1 MACGC
6 CDPPQPCCGCWGY
19 RTGSVLASI
28 WTGIWSAL
36 LLAACIVTIA
46 LWPTTV
52 LQVLLDWV
60 FIAICIMLVIS
71 AVWLITA
78 VILLVGVLTKVSC
91 LFFPWLLM
99 TVIACLMHFV
109 VVFALLYPLSISWYV
124 GIILAVVFGVVLGI
138 TIHSYVIVVSYMRSL
153 DTGDEDLMAWH
164 TWPRKKKKTI
174 YTETLQRPA
183 DDKESIYAPSHY
195 SYNTAGPTAR
205 MLEEVLYPPVNDPH
219 AVYNLSIRPS
229 HVMSPSKRDSREV
242 IVGRNVVADSSST
255 MAASKRSPHHDVDLV
270 RATSTSHV
278 ALYPAGSIAA
288 NLDRDQDREVLVA
301 RSVYDEPLSVPQTR
315 VVSGM
320 TSPSS
325 AHSSQTR
332 QSAERD
338 EVFFPPGH
346 DPQQTRF

>member
-138 TIHSYVIVVSYMRSL
+138 T
-153 DTGDEDLMAWH
+153 
-164 TWPRKKKKTI
+164 PRKKKKTI